1 MSPLFLKL
9 EAVKTWLRLE
19 TDYMDEDEQIKL
31 LMLAA
36 ETYVM
41 SAIDNFEAN
50 KDDPHYLAAAS
61 LICYMLIVDWYERRD
76 FSGGVNEKQRYTI
89 QSLLL
94 QLQTKPTVSLK
105 G

>member
-1 MSPLFLKL
+1 MTPLFLTL
-9 EAVKTWLRLE
+9 NGVKPWLRLE
-19 TDYMDEDEQIKL
+19 TDYTDEDEQLKL
-31 LMLAA
+31 LMVAA
-36 ETYVM
+36 ESYVM

-50 KDDPHYLAAAS
+50 RDDPYFMAAAS

-94 QLQTKPTVSLK
+94 QLQTKPMA
-105 G
+105 